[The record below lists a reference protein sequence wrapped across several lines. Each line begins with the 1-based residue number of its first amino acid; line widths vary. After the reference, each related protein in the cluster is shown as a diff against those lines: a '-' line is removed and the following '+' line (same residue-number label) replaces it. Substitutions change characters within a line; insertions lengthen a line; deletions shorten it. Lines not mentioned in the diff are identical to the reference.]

1 MGQIVM
7 DGYMVPF
14 NVLKT
19 QYDLKDVDFFA
30 CIQFKSNL
38 GLLISKEHIVQ
49 DLDLDI
55 KLREIASGRRTVSR
69 LYELLT
75 TASFV
80 SLSSQHKWEQDLSI
94 HLSNA
99 QWDTPCITKI
109 HNSLIQMCKISNSSN
124 TDLAQGIYNT
134 KQIKE
139 NGQIPLPFVLA
150 WLRRGRNIDTSNV
163 ALPLSKEILEKCD
176 L

>member
-1 MGQIVM
+1 M
-7 DGYMVPF
+7 
-14 NVLKT
+14 
-19 QYDLKDVDFFA
+19 
-30 CIQFKSNL
+30 
-38 GLLISKEHIVQ
+38 
-49 DLDLDI
+49 
-55 KLREIASGRRTVSR
+55 SR

-99 QWDTPCITKI
+99 HWDKPCITKI

-139 NGQIPLPFVLA
+139 MDKSLFHLCWHGCGEAGTLIHLMWHCPSVKSFWKNVICTTLPSSLPF
-150 WLRRGRNIDTSNV
+150 RQ
-163 ALPLSKEILEKCD
+163 
-176 L
+176 